1 MRLRDVA
8 TVERLPMP
16 ASQPPSSSAAPSSA
30 VRDMPQLNIH
40 YVPSRLPAGIV
51 VGLWG
56 DAVMRQTFGIGR
68 LHSGASSPPK
78 AWTPAALAPMAAWW
92 RATHRSA

>member
-8 TVERLPMP
+8 TVERLLMP

-56 DAVMRQTFGIGR
+56 DAVMRHF
-68 LHSGASSPPK
+68 
-78 AWTPAALAPMAAWW
+78 
-92 RATHRSA
+92 